1 MEARIFRRN
10 SRNFVIGLPT
20 GTHHLLVRSHKRGA
34 ATKTAWFVAGSVVAL
49 LCKRKRVMKKAIL
62 SVLLLSAVCASPA
75 SANYFSNPQVG
86 VNLNVGSAPNPTPM
100 QLRLLGE
107 SRSVIAENVLPP
119 APPPPPAYVPPPA
132 PPPAAEAY
140 VAPPPAVATTTVQTP
155 RDFMVFFDFD
165 RSNLTPEA
173 REIVAK
179 AVDTAKQ
186 TGSVHIVVTGH
197 TDTVGSRRYNQ
208 ALSERRAMAVKRE
221 MIRDGFDGA
230 MIATLGRNFSEPL
243 VPTGPGVREPQN
255 RRAVIDLGTPPVA
268 MLEME

>member
-1 MEARIFRRN
+1 
-10 SRNFVIGLPT
+10 
-20 GTHHLLVRSHKRGA
+20 
-34 ATKTAWFVAGSVVAL
+34 
-49 LCKRKRVMKKAIL
+49 MKKAIL
-62 SVLLLSAVCASPA
+62 SVLLLSAVIASPA

-86 VNLNVGSAPNPTPM
+86 VNLNVGSAPNPTPS

-107 SRSVIAENVLPP
+107 SRSVIAENVVP
-119 APPPPPAYVPPPA
+119 AAPAYVAPPA
-132 PPPAAEAY
+132 ETY
-140 VAPPPAVATTTVQTP
+140 VAPPPAETYVAPPPVAETTTVQTP

-173 REIVAK
+173 REIVAR

-208 ALSERRAMAVKRE
+208 ALSERRAMSVKRE
-221 MIRDGFDGA
+221 MMRDGFNGA

>member
-1 MEARIFRRN
+1 
-10 SRNFVIGLPT
+10 
-20 GTHHLLVRSHKRGA
+20 
-34 ATKTAWFVAGSVVAL
+34 
-49 LCKRKRVMKKAIL
+49 MKKAIL

-86 VNLNVGSAPNPTPM
+86 VNLNVGSAPNPTPS

-119 APPPPPAYVPPPA
+119 APPPPPVYEAPPAPPA
-132 PPPAAEAY
+132 PPP
-140 VAPPPAVATTTVQTP
+140 PPAYIAPAPAPVVST
-155 RDFMVFFDFD
+155 REFMVFFDFD
-165 RSNLTPEA
+165 RSYLSPEA

-179 AVDTAKQ
+179 AVDAAKQ

-208 ALSERRAMAVKRE
+208 ALSDRRAMAVKRE
-221 MIRDGFDGA
+221 MIRDGFDGT

-243 VPTGPGVREPQN
+243 IPTGPGVREPQN

-268 MLEME
+268 MLEMEDE